1 MKHIDK
7 MKSSLIIALVAGFI
21 YYAFSDFDTIKKIPY
36 LAYETFK
43 SAIETSETTE
53 ESSPTITEKKNTD
66 FTLKEVSENN
76 EVPAVPEES
85 SLRDVIFSYLPDFS
99 KYIQVPDFGGS
110 TAYAYSH
117 RIPKEHI
124 SDFGFNS
131 DFGPSMV
138 RVSDYG
144 EYYPFDSNEVIVKLK
159 IKSLDSLNIYLDE
172 SMLKLNEA
180 LSKLNEQLMSDEF
193 LKALP
198 HFDSNQF
205 KVEVDIDGD
214 ELRREIEESMED
226 YREGMKDYKD
236 EMKNFKFEFRN
247 QMDELK
253 DLKLDTVKIKFDVE
267 EFKDS
272 MQEFEENMKEYKE
285 NMKEYQENMQEFKE
299 NMKELKEKM
308 KDIEKSKMKKIEKQ
322 IEVYES

>member
-43 SAIETSETTE
+43 SAIETGETTE
-53 ESSPTITEKKNTD
+53 ETSPSVTEKKNTD
-66 FTLKEVSENN
+66 ITLKEVSENT
-76 EVPAVPEES
+76 EAPAVPDES

-117 RIPKEHI
+117 RIPKERM

-131 DFGPSMV
+131 DFGPSVM
-138 RVSDYG
+138 RVSDYSD
-144 EYYPFDSNEVIVKLK
+144 YYPFDSNEIIVKLK

-172 SMLKLNEA
+172 SMSKLNEA
-180 LSKLNEQLMSDEF
+180 LSKINEQFMSAEF
-193 LKALP
+193 FKALP

-214 ELRREIEESMED
+214 ELRREIEESMKD
-226 YREGMKDYKD
+226 YREGMKDYKN
-236 EMKNFKFEFRN
+236 EMRNYNFEFN
-247 QMDELK
+247 DQMKELR
-253 DLKLDTVKIKFDVE
+253 DLKLDTMQIKFDME
-267 EFKDS
+267 EFRDS
-272 MQEFEENMKEYKE
+272 MQELEQNMKEYKE
-285 NMKEYQENMQEFKE
+285 NMKEYEENMKEFKE

-308 KDIEKSKMKKIEKQ
+308 KDVEKSKMKKIEKQ